1 MIRNNKLFDSKERP
15 ARSSVYSFERFST
28 FDGNL
33 VAYNAAMQSQ
43 IRLANHIIHYI
54 YMVATAPAK
63 HIF

>member
-33 VAYNAAMQSQ
+33 VAYNAANAV
-43 IRLANHIIHYI
+43 ANAPGKSHIFYIH
-54 YMVATAPAK
+54 MVATALAK